1 MQQRHLGRSEVPMQ
15 SDVRSDVPGMVMVA
29 HVEVAGAQV
38 DSFVAMDKEYSGVLR
53 LGQTTPSM
61 DSETEPDLERPWQH
75 LDDAQLAAAAVALEG
90 DILQLP
96 PMYSAIKIKG
106 APPGRLRSALAAH
119 VRRAFWLACYTLRA
133 DCEAQGHRQASPCLT
148 PQHCPCHSTKPAMI
162 SAISPSA
169 HVQWPNA
176 HACKQ
181 LNDVAAGDTLRSGCE
196 TG

>member
-1 MQQRHLGRSEVPMQ
+1 MQ
-15 SDVRSDVPGMVMVA
+15 SDARSDVPGMFMAA

-75 LDDAQLAAAAVALEG
+75 LDDAQLAAAAAALEG

-119 VRRAFWLACYTLRA
+119 VSRTFWLACEPTAKHKGTGKRHLVSHPNIVLALHQACDDQFNFTKCTSAMAQRA
-133 DCEAQGHRQASPCLT
+133 RLQAAQ
-148 PQHCPCHSTKPAMI
+148 
-162 SAISPSA
+162 
-169 HVQWPNA
+169 
-176 HACKQ
+176 
-181 LNDVAAGDTLRSGCE
+181 
-196 TG
+196 